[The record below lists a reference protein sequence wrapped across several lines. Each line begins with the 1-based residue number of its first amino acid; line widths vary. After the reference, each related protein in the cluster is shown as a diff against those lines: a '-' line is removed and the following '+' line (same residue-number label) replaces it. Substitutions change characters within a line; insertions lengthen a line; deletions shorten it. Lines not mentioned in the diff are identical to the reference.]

1 MNINVNSLI
10 HSLLLNTARS
20 CHYIVISA
28 TVLAVAMLLPNQ
40 LNCRNSSH
48 VNQLLHLLFL
58 FLPVSFNFYTIK
70 NGLTL
75 TCVDF
80 NIHTV

>member
-70 NGLTL
+70 KNLLYGRGIYST
-75 TCVDF
+75 
-80 NIHTV
+80 HT